1 MKKVLLPLACLLALT
16 LFTSGVSLPSAAM
29 DNRTEIGLSLNG
41 QPVSF
46 SSMPLLIGSTL
57 MVPLRD
63 LSEALNVQVNWED
76 NAQSATAVKGDRSI
90 KLTTNNVQAFR
101 GEQQVNLDAAPLM
114 QAGKLFVPLRFFSES
129 FDFNVY
135 WDALNQT
142 VAIHDA
148 DKSLPTVGSLDNM
161 KELLKEYG
169 SNAFPVYSDDPTARV
184 MVQPLIKEK
193 LSVNATTDSTASSPA
208 SASPAPSAASAAKS
222 EAKAA
227 YSSTNVQVE
236 GVDESDIIKTD
247 GTYIYQMNKNRVII
261 AAAYP
266 ADQMKVVQTVVF
278 DDQNFHANEL
288 YIDDKY
294 MVVIGGTSYPY
305 NDRVYPAQDSASPAS
320 PAVEAS
326 SSSTAVQKMIV
337 RPSRVFTNTTKAIV
351 YELGD
356 RTHLKKVRE
365 VELEGNYVSSR
376 KVGASLYLVANKGFN
391 VYPLLQKELTQEQQT
406 SAAASALPSYRDSA
420 AGNDAF
426 VKIGYEDIRYF
437 PKSVQP
443 NYLMVAGLNLEQSEQ
458 KMDVTSYLGSGNQVY
473 ASQTQLYV
481 TTEEYT
487 TATES
492 QESNTEMKKI
502 RIGPTETSSV
512 IYKFGMDQ
520 GKVRYVGRGK
530 VPGRTLNQFSMD
542 EYNGY
547 FRIATTTGFA
557 GMNDKF
563 ASKNNMY
570 VLNESMNI
578 TGKIEDIAPGEQIY
592 SVRYAGNRAY
602 MVTFRTVDPLFVI
615 DLKEPQEP
623 KILGKLK
630 IPGYSNY
637 LHPYDENHLIGFGKD
652 AVEVSTNYGN
662 GENPNTIAYYQGMK
676 MAMFDVSDVAN
687 PQELYSEKIGD
698 RGTESELLNNHKA
711 LLFSKE
717 KNLLAFPVT
726 IRETN
731 KSNSPTN
738 VNSASQYGQFTFQG
752 AYVYKLDLASGFKLQ
767 GKITHLTDEDY
778 LKAGQYA
785 GLNERSI
792 QRILYIGDILYTTSQ
807 QILKATDSATLQDV
821 KAIKLP

>member
-1 MKKVLLPLACLLALT
+1 MKKMLPLACLLAVT
-16 LFTSGVSLPSAAM
+16 LFTSGAALPSAAIE
-29 DNRTEIGLSLNG
+29 NRTEIGLSLNG
-41 QPVSF
+41 QSVTF
-46 SSMPLLIGSTL
+46 SSMPLRVGSTL

-63 LSEALNVQVNWED
+63 LSEALNVQVSWED
-76 NAQSATAVKGDRSI
+76 NAQTATAVKGDKSI
-90 KLTTNNVQAFR
+90 KLSVDNVQAFR
-101 GEQQVNLDAAPLM
+101 GEQPITLDVSPRM
-114 QAGKLFVPLRFFSES
+114 ESGKLFVPLRFFSES

-161 KELLKEYG
+161 KELFKEYG
-169 SNAFPVYSDDPTARV
+169 NGASPIYSVTAKV
-184 MVQPLIKEK
+184 MAQPMVKEK
-193 LSVNATTDSTASSPA
+193 LSATVTSDSAAKSSS
-208 SASPAPSAASAAKS
+208 SAPMPAPAAAAKS
-222 EAKAA
+222 EAKAD
-227 YSSTNVQVE
+227 YSGTNVQVE

-247 GTYIYQMNKNRVII
+247 GSYIYQVNKNRVIV
-261 AAAYP
+261 ASAYP
-266 ADQMKVVQTVVF
+266 AEQMKVVQTLIF
-278 DDQNFHANEL
+278 DDKNFRANEL

-294 MVVIGGTSYPY
+294 MVVIGSTSYPY
-305 NDRVYPAQDSASPAS
+305 NDRAYPAQDSASPAA

-326 SSSTAVQKMIV
+326 SSSPAVQKMIV
-337 RPSRVFTNTTKAIV
+337 RPSRIFTNTTKAII

-356 RTHLKKVRE
+356 RTQFKKVRE
-365 VELEGNYVSSR
+365 VELEGNYISSR

-391 VYPLLQKELTQEQQT
+391 VYPLLQKDLSTEEQT
-406 SAAASALPSYRDSA
+406 DALASAVPTYRDSA
-420 AGNDAF
+420 ADSDSF

-437 PKSVQP
+437 PNSVQP
-443 NYLMVAGLNLEQSEQ
+443 NYLMVAGLNLDQPTQ

-487 TATES
+487 SAVQTVP
-492 QESNTEMKKI
+492 SNTDMKKI
-502 RIGPTETSSV
+502 RIGPGETNSV
-512 IYKFGMDQ
+512 IYKFTMNQ
-520 GKVRYVGRGK
+520 GKVVYTGRGK

-542 EYNGY
+542 EHNGY
-547 FRIATTTGFA
+547 FRIATTTGYA
-557 GMNDKF
+557 GMTGE
-563 ASKNNMY
+563 AESKNNMY

-578 TGKIEDIAPGEQIY
+578 AGKIEDIAPGEQIY
-592 SVRYAGNRAY
+592 SVRYAGNKAY

-652 AVEVSTNYGN
+652 AVEVSTNYGS
-662 GENPNTIAYYQGMK
+662 GLNPNTIAYYQGMK

-687 PQELYSEKIGD
+687 PKELYSETIGG
-698 RGTESELLNNHKA
+698 RGTESELLQNHKA

-726 IRETN
+726 VRETN
-731 KSNSPTN
+731 NSNSP
-738 VNSASQYGQFTFQG
+738 SQKTAAEYGQFTFQG

-778 LKAGQYA
+778 LKAGQYQ

-807 QILKATDSATLQDV
+807 QVLKATDSATLQDV
-821 KAIKLP
+821 KAINLPQ